1 MHAQIL
7 FCVRFFVSGGKRFWN
22 SRSIGNGEQGKADLL
37 EGTGLG
43 RWGGAIRRTEIN
55 ACDSTQV
62 PFNHQS
68 FLIRIIYD
76 IVCTTTL
83 MS

>member
-1 MHAQIL
+1 VL
-7 FCVRFFVSGGKRFWN
+7 
-22 SRSIGNGEQGKADLL
+22 
-37 EGTGLG
+37 
-43 RWGGAIRRTEIN
+43 
-55 ACDSTQV
+55 
-62 PFNHQS
+62 FNHQS